1 MIRKVDALII
11 GAGPAGLEAAL
22 ALKDS
27 GVDNILIIEREGAP
41 GGILMQCIHNGFGL
55 HHFKE
60 ELTGPEYAERSIAAV
75 QAKNIDVLT
84 NACALDIIDSASDKE
99 IIILS
104 EENGMMEVHAKAVI
118 LAMGCRERNRGN
130 IAIPGSRPAGIM
142 TAGFA
147 QKMSNIYGY
156 LPGKEIV
163 ILGSGDI
170 GLIMA
175 RRLTWE
181 GSHVKAVIEVQ
192 PAPGGLNR
200 NIVQCLNDFEIP
212 LYLSHAITNIKGSRR
227 IESVDISPIDKHFD
241 PLSKGNFSLDCDCLL
256 LSVGLIPEN
265 ELSLKAGIILDDVTR
280 GALVDAN
287 LMTSVPGIFACG
299 NVLHVH
305 DLVDYVS
312 EESSYCGKRAALY
325 IKGELKKGA
334 EIPVEVGNLVR
345 YVLPTKVQTGE
356 KALLSLRC
364 IAPAQSVTLVIKTDG
379 EELFTK
385 KYKKIF
391 PSEMQR
397 IQLDNI
403 PDNASHLEVFF
414 RSEANQ

>member
-60 ELTGPEYAERSIAAV
+60 ELTGPEYAERCIAAV
-75 QAKNIDVLT
+75 RAKNIDVLT

-181 GSHVKAVIEVQ
+181 GSRVKAVIEVQ

-256 LSVGLIPEN
+256 LSVGLVPEN

-312 EESSYCGKRAALY
+312 EESSYCGARAALY
-325 IKGELKKGA
+325 IKGDLKKGA
-334 EIPVEVGNLVR
+334 EIPVQVGNLVR

-364 IAPAQSVTLVIKTDG
+364 IAPAQNISLIIKTDS

-403 PDNASHLEVFF
+403 PDSATHLEVFF
-414 RSEANQ
+414 RSEATQ